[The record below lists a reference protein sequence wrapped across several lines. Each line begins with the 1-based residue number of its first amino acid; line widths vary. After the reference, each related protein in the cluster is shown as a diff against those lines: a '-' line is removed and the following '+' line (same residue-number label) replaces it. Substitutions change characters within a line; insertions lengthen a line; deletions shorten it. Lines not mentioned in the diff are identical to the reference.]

1 MSPRRGASLV
11 EALAALVAGTVA
23 CSGIAALLRADERL
37 ALARTRRLARTETVR
52 IGAAVLR
59 RELATIVPI
68 EDIPGAGADTVR
80 LRLFRGLAV
89 TCAASGGDGVPVAY
103 VGDRQPD
110 PTRDSVLPLA
120 PAAAPAF
127 ALTGSSRVP
136 LTPATLAALDGG
148 TGGAQP
154 CAGLPAD
161 SGRGEVLWW
170 RLGGS
175 VSRGTPLL
183 LFQHGTYAVS
193 ERALRLRYGNEGRQ
207 PLTGEWLDAGRSRL
221 ALLAPAAGADA
232 AYVDVRLYFPANMTE
247 RRLRLPFG
255 NARSSPPGGSPP

>member
-1 MSPRRGASLV
+1 MSPRPGASLI
-11 EALAALVAGTVA
+11 EALMALVAGTTAVA
-23 CSGIAALLRADERL
+23 GIAVLLRADGRL

-59 RELATIVPI
+59 RELATLLPL
-68 EDIPGAGADTVR
+68 EDVRGAGADTVR

-89 TCAASGGDGVPVAY
+89 TCAAPGADGVPVAY

-110 PTRDSVLPLA
+110 PARDSVLPLVPTGA
-120 PAAAPAF
+120 PAL

-136 LTPATLAALDGG
+136 LTAGELAALDR
-148 TGGAQP
+148 GAGAP

-161 SGRGEVLWW
+161 SGRGEVFLW
-170 RLGGS
+170 RLARA
-175 VSRGTPLL
+175 VLPGTPLL

-207 PLTGEWLDAGRSRL
+207 PLTGEWLDSRRSRL
-221 ALLAPAAGADA
+221 DLLSPAAGPDA
-232 AYVDVRLYFPANMTE
+232 ARIDVRLYFPANAAE